1 MLRNHAMDS
10 EIFSKLEVRLE
21 EQETKSNSI
30 MDRLDDMLA
39 KINLLTILIT
49 PTLIPILPV
58 AAPPGT
64 PPLSTMR
71 SRVKPAVPSSYNGD
85 RATGR
90 AFITS
95 LQIYL

>member
-1 MLRNHAMDS
+1 MDS

-39 KINLLTILIT
+39 KINLLTIPIT
-49 PTLIPILPV
+49 PTPILILSV
-58 AAPPGT
+58 AALPST
-64 PPLSTMR
+64 LPLSTVH
-71 SRVKPAVPSSYNGD
+71 SHVKPAVPSSYNGD